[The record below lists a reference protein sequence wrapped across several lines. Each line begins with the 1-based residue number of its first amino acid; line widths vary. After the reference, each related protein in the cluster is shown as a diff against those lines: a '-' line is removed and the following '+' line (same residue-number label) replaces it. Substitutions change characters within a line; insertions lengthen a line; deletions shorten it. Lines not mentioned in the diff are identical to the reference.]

1 MKKLFDKILCPVDF
15 DAPSM
20 AALDFAREVA
30 EQNGAT
36 LLVLH
41 VAPLPISAT
50 EMSPI
55 PQEPFPVWEQVAKAR
70 LEKVAIKY
78 LEGRG
83 VSYKIETRSGEAA
96 IGILDQANELNADLI
111 VMATHGRK
119 GMSHFFI
126 GSVAER
132 VIRQSPRPVLVVRSK
147 EPANA

>member
-1 MKKLFDKILCPVDF
+1 
-15 DAPSM
+15 M
-20 AALDFAREVA
+20 AALDSAREVA

-70 LEKVAIKY
+70 LEKVAIEY

-83 VSYKIETRSGEAA
+83 VSYKTRRAA
-96 IGILDQANELNADLI
+96 A
-111 VMATHGRK
+111 
-119 GMSHFFI
+119 
-126 GSVAER
+126 
-132 VIRQSPRPVLVVRSK
+132 SPRSVSSIRLTNSTPT
-147 EPANA
+147 